1 MQLQGLVE
9 LCLGMMRMMM
19 MMMMMMMIRW
29 DTGFFFHSSSGD
41 RHSSEEPHHRR
52 CRHWTWWHHRN
63 HEATWPLE
71 PLEKVGLST
80 MFPSPKRMEL
90 TPNVTRLAKTPIEN
104 GAAGIHIED
113 VQGLFQQPRPGR
125 SAPSV
130 SYMVF
135 KMLELSMEMS
145 QLTFQDQKPG
155 TKKCGHMGDPA
166 AAG

>member
-1 MQLQGLVE
+1 
-9 LCLGMMRMMM
+9 MM

-90 TPNVTRLAKTPIEN
+90 TPNVTRLAKMFIEN

-113 VQGLFQQPRPGR
+113 VQGLFQQPRPWGLGKPF
-125 SAPSV
+125 STICFL
-130 SYMVF
+130 YG
-135 KMLELSMEMS
+135 
-145 QLTFQDQKPG
+145 FQDVGTQHGNVTVDLPGPEARNQKVRTHG
-155 TKKCGHMGDPA
+155 
-166 AAG
+166 

>member
-9 LCLGMMRMMM
+9 LCLGMM
-19 MMMMMMMIRW
+19 MMMMMMMIMMMMIRW
-29 DTGFFFHSSSGD
+29 DAGFFFHSSSGD
-41 RHSSEEPHHRR
+41 WHSSEEPHHRR

-90 TPNVTRLAKTPIEN
+90 TPNVARLAKMFIEN

-113 VQGLFQQPRPGR
+113 VQGLFSAAKTLGFREAIQQHLFLIWFLRCWN
-125 SAPSV
+125 SAW
-130 SYMVF
+130 
-135 KMLELSMEMS
+135 KCHR
-145 QLTFQDQKPG
+145 LTF
-155 TKKCGHMGDPA
+155 
-166 AAG
+166 